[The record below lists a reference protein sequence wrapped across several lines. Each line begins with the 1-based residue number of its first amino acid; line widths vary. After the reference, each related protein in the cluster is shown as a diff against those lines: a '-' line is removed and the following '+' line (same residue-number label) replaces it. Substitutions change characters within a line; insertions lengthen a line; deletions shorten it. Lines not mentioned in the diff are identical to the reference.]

1 MSQIWTR
8 IKERLKDEIEKQSY
22 KTWIENTNAAI
33 DDDVLIVY
41 CDNEF
46 QRDWLEK
53 QYKDVIFH
61 TVKIITGQ
69 TYEIY
74 FEVQSRNR
82 FIESTEEK
90 HYYLTAIDT
99 LKKNVEELEKTVK
112 DLENRL
118 SRLENSKLNS

>member
-22 KTWIENTNAAI
+22 TTWIENTYAAF
-33 DDDVLIVY
+33 DDEDVLIVY
-41 CDNEF
+41 CENEF

-53 QYKDVIFH
+53 QYKDIIFH

-74 FEVQSRNR
+74 FEVQSSNR

-90 HYYLTAIDT
+90 HSYLTAIDT
-99 LKKNVEELEKTVK
+99 LQRKVEELEKTINE
-112 DLENRL
+112 LENRL
-118 SRLENSKLNS
+118 SRLEKK